1 MTAGTEAKTRSPHR
15 GSPWAPFRHRAY
27 AVIWLATLVANM
39 GTWMYGSA
47 AGWLMT
53 TLTADPLMVS
63 LVQVA
68 ATLPMFLFALPA
80 GALADVLD
88 ARRLLVFVEGA
99 IIVAAIPF
107 ALLVEL
113 DRMTPALLLMFTF
126 MLEAG
131 AAMGAPAWQSIVPR
145 LVPRTEL
152 PAAVAANSVSV
163 NMSRA
168 LGPALG
174 GFLTAAVAIAAPFWV
189 NAFSNVGSIAAL
201 LWWRPPAK
209 ARDGLPAER
218 LASAIRTGLRFARNN
233 MPLRATL
240 MRAIAFFFFASAYW
254 ALLPL
259 VARTQVAGGPQL
271 YGLLLAAIG
280 GGAIAGAFA
289 IPWLRAVLGAD
300 GLVAV
305 GQLGTAL
312 AMVLFG
318 FAREPAIA
326 VAASLLAGV
335 CWIAAVSTLNVSTQ
349 VSLPEWVRAR
359 GLAVYVAVMFGA
371 MTIGSAAWGEV
382 ASYRGVAFANFAAA
396 GGALIAIALTWRW
409 KLHRGEALDLTPS
422 MYWPEPVVTGT
433 VDDDEGPVMVTIEY
447 RIAREH
453 RKAFLAAKGA
463 LERQRRRGG
472 GYAWGLFE
480 DTSIPGRFVET
491 FRVESWLEHLRQHDR
506 GTVADRALDE
516 RVRGYSESE
525 PRATHFIAR

>member
-1 MTAGTEAKTRSPHR
+1 
-15 GSPWAPFRHRAY
+15 
-27 AVIWLATLVANM
+27 
-39 GTWMYGSA
+39 
-47 AGWLMT
+47 
-53 TLTADPLMVS
+53 
-63 LVQVA
+63 
-68 ATLPMFLFALPA
+68 MFLFALPA

-113 DRMTPALLLMFTF
+113 DRMTPVLLLTFTF
-126 MLEAG
+126 LLETG

-145 LVPRTEL
+145 LVPRAEL

-174 GFLTAAVAIAAPFWV
+174 GFLMSAVAIAAPFWV
-189 NAFSNVGSIAAL
+189 NAFSNVGSIGAL
-201 LWWRPPAK
+201 IWWRPHDR

-218 LASAIRTGLRFARNN
+218 LASAIRTGLRFARNTP
-233 MPLRATL
+233 PLRATL
-240 MRAIAFFFFASAYW
+240 VRAVGFFFFASAYW

-259 VARTQVAGGPQL
+259 VARKQVAGGPEL

-289 IPWLRAVLGAD
+289 IPSLRAKLGAD
-300 GLVAV
+300 GLVAA
-305 GQLGTAL
+305 GQVGTAL
-312 AMVLFG
+312 AMALFG
-318 FAREPAIA
+318 IAREPAIA
-326 VAASLLAGV
+326 AMASLIAGV

-359 GLAVYVAVMFGA
+359 GLAVYVAIMFGS
-371 MTIGSAAWGEV
+371 MTIGSATWGEV
-382 ASYRGVAFANFAAA
+382 ASCCGLAFANLAAAA
-396 GGALIAIALTWRW
+396 GAVIAVAITWRW

-422 MYWPEPVVTGT
+422 MYWPEPIVTGT
-433 VDDDEGPVMVTIEY
+433 VEDDEGPVMVTIEY
-447 RIAREH
+447 RIAHEH
-453 RKAFLAAKGA
+453 RKAFLAAKDA

-472 GYAWGLFE
+472 AYAWGLFE
-480 DTSIPGRFVET
+480 DTSVPGRFVES
-491 FRVESWLEHLRQHDR
+491 FRVESWIEHLRQHER
-506 GTVADRALDE
+506 ATVADRGLDE
-516 RVRGYSESE
+516 RVRGYSEIA